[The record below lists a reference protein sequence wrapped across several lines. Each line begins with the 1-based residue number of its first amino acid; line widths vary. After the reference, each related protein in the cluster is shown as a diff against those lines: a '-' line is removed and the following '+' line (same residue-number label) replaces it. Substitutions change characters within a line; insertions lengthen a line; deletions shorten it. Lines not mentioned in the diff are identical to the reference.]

1 MEIPGYKIEREIGK
15 GGMARVYLA
24 LHKALNR
31 KVAIKVLNSQLGSD
45 SQYSNRFIREAH
57 IVANLTHPNIVTIH
71 DVGEHDGHNYIVME
85 LLPSGE
91 TLSDKIKAGVDSEY
105 ALSIVRQVATA
116 LKVAHEKNIVH
127 RDIKPENIMFREDG
141 SVVLMDF
148 GVARSVDSATIQV
161 TRAGQIIGTPH
172 YISPEQAKGEN
183 IGTYSDIYSLGV
195 AFYQMLTGKVPYDA
209 DTPIALVFKHV
220 SEPVPKFTGGLAVY
234 QPLLDRM
241 MAKSRDD
248 RYSNCDQIIADIDSI
263 EAGKTASHA
272 AETLSTA
279 IADKAK
285 AAADNLTL
293 VEDFPHIEAEKPA
306 LQATEILNT
315 PASGGAGTAAFPKTE
330 ILNTAAGVGTE
341 TVTFQPTEI
350 LSTADLDKVNAT
362 AENLRKTSSKNTDKD
377 KGKEKTL
384 TLVEKQKTPPAN
396 RSITSRKSINAFLG
410 ITLGLLIAGGA
421 YLFAGIDIGKLKA
434 SVGLDPGPVYAKV
447 GRLISVPAGFFE
459 MGNANGAS
467 AENPVHTVR
476 IKGFRLGQTEV
487 TQKQWKLVMGSTPSY
502 FKDCDNCPVDSV
514 SWNDVQDFLI
524 KLNEQTGLRFRLPTE
539 AEWEYACRSAGK
551 IEKYCG
557 GDDASKLAWYGENSV
572 EKIHPVAQKQANGLR
587 LYDMSG
593 NVWEWTQ
600 DCWYDNYDGAPTQG
614 QAWKRAACTQS
625 VLRGGSWIGVASS
638 LSSTGRFRSSIATGN
653 RNFGFRVAQGI

>member
-1 MEIPGYKIEREIGK
+1 MEIPGYKIGKEIGK

-31 KVAIKVLNSQLGSD
+31 KVAIKVLNRQLDSD
-45 SQYSNRFIREAH
+45 SQHSNRFIREAR
-57 IVANLTHPNIVTIH
+57 IVANLAHPNIVTIY
-71 DVGEHDGHNYIVME
+71 DVGEHDGQNYIVME

-91 TLSDKIKAGVDSEY
+91 TLNDKIKAGVDSQY
-105 ALSIVRQVATA
+105 ALSVVRQVATA

-127 RDIKPENIMFREDG
+127 RDIKPENIMFRKDG

-183 IGTYSDIYSLGV
+183 VGTYSDIYSLGV
-195 AFYQMLTGKVPYDA
+195 VFYQMLTGKVPYDA

-220 SEPVPKFTGGLAVY
+220 SEPVPRFTGDLAVY
-234 QPLLDRM
+234 QPLLDCM
-241 MAKSRDD
+241 MAKTREQ

-272 AETLSTA
+272 AELSSTA
-279 IADKAK
+279 PVDKAR
-285 AAADNLTL
+285 AAADHLTL
-293 VEDFPHIEAEKPA
+293 VEDSPRIEADKPA
-306 LQATEILNT
+306 AQSAEQLDSSARSE
-315 PASGGAGTAAFPKTE
+315 AGAAAFPKTE
-330 ILNTAAGVGTE
+330 ILNTAAGDGAGT
-341 TVTFQPTEI
+341 TAFQPTEI
-350 LSTADLDKVNAT
+350 LSTADLEKINAT
-362 AENLRKTSSKNTDKD
+362 AGNSRKVSNENTDK
-377 KGKEKTL
+377 GKDQTL
-384 TLVEKQKTPPAN
+384 SLVEKQKAPPVS
-396 RSITSRKSINAFLG
+396 RSLTSAKSLVIA
-410 ITLGLLIAGGA
+410 LGLLIAGGA
-421 YLFAGIDIGKLKA
+421 YLFADIDIGKLKA
-434 SVGLDPGPVYAKV
+434 SVGLDPGPVYARV
-447 GRLISVPAGFFE
+447 GRMISVPAGSFE

-467 AENPVHTVR
+467 AEKPVHTVR

-514 SWNDVQDFLI
+514 SWNDVQDFF
-524 KLNEQTGLRFRLPTE
+524 KNLNEQTGLRFRLPTE

-551 IEKYCG
+551 VEKYCG
-557 GDDASKLAWYGENSV
+557 GDDAGKLAWYGDNGA
-572 EKIHPVAQKQANGLR
+572 EKTHPVAQKQANGLG

-600 DCWYDNYDGAPTQG
+600 DCWYDSYDGAPTQG
-614 QAWKRAACTQS
+614 QAWERAACKQS
-625 VLRGGSWIGVASS
+625 VMRGGSWIGLESS
-638 LSSTGRFRSSIATGN
+638 LSSTGRFGSSIATGN
-653 RNFGFRVAQGI
+653 RNFGFRVAQDI